1 MIFERNKNGVKV
13 IQNKSNTIQKQ
24 SQELKNKFEKD
35 IIFDNTL
42 SMSKYSKK
50 NFLLSV
56 SMLTVSAII
65 AGQIIY
71 NIFYP

>member
-1 MIFERNKNGVKV
+1 MIFERNKNEVKE
-13 IQNKSNTIQKQ
+13 IQNKLNIIQKQ

-35 IIFDNTL
+35 IILDNTL
-42 SMSKYSKK
+42 SMSKYSKR